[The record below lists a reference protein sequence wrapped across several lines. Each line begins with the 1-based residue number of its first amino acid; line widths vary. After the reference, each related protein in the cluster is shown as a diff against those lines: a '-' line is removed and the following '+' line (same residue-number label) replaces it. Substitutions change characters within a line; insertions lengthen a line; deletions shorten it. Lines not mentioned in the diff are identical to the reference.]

1 MALMKSITL
10 RLLVTMALY
19 GVCFGAI
26 YGVGD
31 SNGWTSRGLVD
42 YNEWASTKDFHVND
56 TLIFTYNN
64 QFHNVMQVTN
74 QDFQSCNT
82 TSAMATYTS
91 GSDTV
96 TLNRSGHFYFLC
108 GTPGHCQHGQ
118 KVDINVT
125 LPISADGSFA
135 SPSPAPYG
143 VSPSSEVVFL
153 SSAPTLRL
161 LKLEFT
167 TVVLCVLYFRQV
179 S

>member
-1 MALMKSITL
+1 
-10 RLLVTMALY
+10 MALY
-19 GVCFGAI
+19 GVCFGAV
-26 YGVGD
+26 YRVGD

-108 GTPGHCQHGQ
+108 GTPGHCQAGQ
-118 KVDINVT
+118 NVDINVT

-135 SPSPAPYG
+135 SPILAPYG
-143 VSPSSEVVFL
+143 ASPSSEVVFL
-153 SSAPTLRL
+153 SSASTLHL
-161 LKLEFT
+161 SKLEFT
-167 TVVLCVLYFRQV
+167 TVVLCVLGFV
-179 S
+179 L